1 MKMYQEDVSSFI
13 LELHDYIVRNPLTYT
28 EEGFDHL
35 AEFVEQRFEKIWPL
49 LYDGEYRNYN

>member
-1 MKMYQEDVSSFI
+1 MYQEDVSSFI